1 MGLSAAGL
9 QKQLDHRT
17 RELNEALE
25 QQTAAS
31 EVLRVI
37 SSTPGDLEP
46 VFQTILANATR
57 ICKARFGNLWLREGD
72 NVRIA
77 ATHGAPSAY
86 RDYLK
91 SEPVAVPAPGSALA
105 RVVADR
111 EVVQIDDIRK
121 APTHGMNMRLAT
133 IKLAKARSLVGVP
146 MLKENEVIGGIAIY
160 RQEVRPF
167 SEKQVELL
175 KNFASQAVIAIEN
188 ARLLNELRQRTTDL
202 TERTADLTEALE
214 QQTATSEVL
223 QVISSSPGDLEPVFA
238 TMLESAATMCDAK
251 FGNIFR
257 WDGDVLNLVATYNTP
272 PAFFEHRK
280 RTPFRPDP
288 ENPIGRMISTKAVV
302 HVADLAAER
311 RYVEKSDPNV
321 VAAVELAGIRTF
333 AAVPMLKE
341 NELIGAIIVYR
352 QEVRPFTEKHIE
364 LVTNFAAQAVIAIE
378 NARLLNELRQRT
390 TDLTERTADLTEAL
404 EQQTAT
410 SEVLQVISS
419 SPGDLQPVFATMLEK
434 AVRICDATF
443 GTIYRSEGD
452 VLHVVATHNA
462 PLAYAEAIGRLP
474 LRPNPKSAL
483 GRTTATKTA
492 VHVANLA
499 AEEAYN
505 ERRDPRY
512 VAAVELGGVR
522 TFLAVPMLKDKE
534 LIGVFTVCR
543 QEVRPFT
550 DKQIEVVQ
558 NFAAQAVIAIEN
570 ARLLNELRQ
579 RTTDLGEALEQQT
592 ATSEVLQTISSSP
605 GDLEPVFATMLE
617 NAVRICDAR
626 FGNIYRWDGEVLLLV
641 ATENTPPAFAEARQS
656 GLLRHS
662 PNDPIG
668 RMIATKA
675 VVHTDDLAKEHEY
688 IERSNPQL
696 IAAVEIGHVRTSL
709 KLSRS

>member
-1 MGLSAAGL
+1 
-9 QKQLDHRT
+9 
-17 RELNEALE
+17 
-25 QQTAAS
+25 
-31 EVLRVI
+31 
-37 SSTPGDLEP
+37 
-46 VFQTILANATR
+46 
-57 ICKARFGNLWLREGD
+57 
-72 NVRIA
+72 
-77 ATHGAPSAY
+77 
-86 RDYLK
+86 
-91 SEPVAVPAPGSALA
+91 
-105 RVVADR
+105 
-111 EVVQIDDIRK
+111 
-121 APTHGMNMRLAT
+121 
-133 IKLAKARSLVGVP
+133 
-146 MLKENEVIGGIAIY
+146 
-160 RQEVRPF
+160 
-167 SEKQVELL
+167 
-175 KNFASQAVIAIEN
+175 
-188 ARLLNELRQRTTDL
+188 
-202 TERTADLTEALE
+202 
-214 QQTATSEVL
+214 
-223 QVISSSPGDLEPVFA
+223 
-238 TMLESAATMCDAK
+238 MLESAATMCDAK

-483 GRTTATKTA
+483 GRTTGTKTA

-579 RTTDLGEALEQQT
+579 RTTELTEALEQQT
-592 ATSEVLQTISSSP
+592 ATSEVLQTISKSPGELQPVFHTMLANAVQICDAKFGNLLLFEDGAFRTVALHGAPPPYLEERQREPVIQPNPGSDLDQLIKTKQVIHVPDVREKGMASGTAIIKLAGARSMLNVPMLKENELIGAIGIYRQEVRQFTDKQIELVKNFAAQAVIAIENARLLNELRGALERQTATSEVLQVISGSP
-605 GDLEPVFATMLE
+605 GDLEPVFAAMLE
-617 NAVRICDAR
+617 SAVRTCGAK
-626 FGNIYRWDGEVLLLV
+626 FGNIYRVEGDGLSNV
-641 ATENTPPAFAEARQS
+641 ATHNTPRAFAEALT
-656 GLLRHS
+656 GS
-662 PNDPIG
+662 PYFSPGPNNPVRRMMQTKTIVHVLDVAASEAYAEREPITVASVELGQTPHVNDRP
-668 RMIATKA
+668 
-675 VVHTDDLAKEHEY
+675 DAKGQRTCRRV
-688 IERSNPQL
+688 RSCPTGGSTL
-696 IAAVEIGHVRTSL
+696 HR
-709 KLSRS
+709 